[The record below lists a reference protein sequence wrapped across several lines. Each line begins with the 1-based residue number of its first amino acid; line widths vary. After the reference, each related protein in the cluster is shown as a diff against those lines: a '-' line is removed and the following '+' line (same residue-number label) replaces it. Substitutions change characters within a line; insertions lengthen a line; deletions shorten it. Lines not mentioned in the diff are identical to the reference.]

1 MKFSSKARYGLRAV
15 YELGKNYESETP
27 ISNSKLALLSRVSE
41 PYLEKIMS
49 ILKKQ
54 KIVVSKQGLNGGY
67 ILPVDPKELTI
78 GRILTALEGNLYT
91 SDCVEKNCNQVNCPN
106 RKVFTFIYQS
116 INATL
121 NKMTLY
127 DVLNKIWASQVAQW

>member
-15 YELGKNYESETP
+15 CELGKNYDTETP
-27 ISNSKLALLSRVSE
+27 ISNNKLALLSRVSE

-49 ILKKQ
+49 ILKKH
-54 KIVVSKQGLNGGY
+54 KIVMSKQGLNGGY
-67 ILPVDPKELTI
+67 ILAINPKELTV
-78 GRILTALEGNLYT
+78 GKILTALEGNLYT

-106 RKVFTFIYQS
+106 RNVFAFIYQS

-121 NKMTLY
+121 NQMTLN
-127 DVLNKIWASQVAQW
+127 DILNKKI

>member
-15 YELGKNYESETP
+15 YELGKNYETETP

-67 ILPVDPKELTI
+67 ILSVDPKELTI

-106 RKVFTFIYQS
+106 RNVFTFIYQS

-127 DVLNKIWASQVAQW
+127 DVLNKKI

>member
-67 ILPVDPKELTI
+67 ILSVDPKELTI
-78 GRILTALEGNLYT
+78 GRILTALKGNLYT

-106 RKVFTFIYQS
+106 RNVFTFIYQS

-127 DVLNKIWASQVAQW
+127 DVLNKKI

>member
-15 YELGKNYESETP
+15 YELGRNYETETP

-49 ILKKQ
+49 LLKKQ

-67 ILPVDPKELTI
+67 ILAMDPKELTI
-78 GRILTALEGNLYT
+78 GKILTALEGNLYT
-91 SDCVEKNCNQVNCPN
+91 SDCIEKNCNQVDCPN
-106 RKVFTFIYQS
+106 KNVFAFIYQS

-121 NKMTLY
+121 NQMTLY
-127 DVLNKIWASQVAQW
+127 DVLNKKF

>member
-67 ILPVDPKELTI
+67 ILSVDPKELTI

-106 RKVFTFIYQS
+106 RNVFTFIYQS

-127 DVLNKIWASQVAQW
+127 DVLNKKI

>member
-15 YELGKNYESETP
+15 CELGKNYESETP

-54 KIVVSKQGLNGGY
+54 KIVISKQGLNGGY
-67 ILPVDPKELTI
+67 FLAINPKELTV
-78 GRILTALEGNLYT
+78 GKILTALEGNLYT
-91 SDCVEKNCNQVNCPN
+91 SDCIEKNCTQVNCPN
-106 RKVFTFIYQS
+106 KNVFAFIYQS
-116 INATL
+116 INETL
-121 NKMTLY
+121 NKITLY
-127 DVLNKIWASQVAQW
+127 DVLNKKF

>member
-15 YELGKNYESETP
+15 YELGRNYETETP

-49 ILKKQ
+49 LLKKQ

-67 ILPVDPKELTI
+67 ILAVNPKELTI
-78 GRILTALEGNLYT
+78 GKILTALEGNLYT
-91 SDCVEKNCNQVNCPN
+91 SDCIEKNCNQVDCPN
-106 RKVFTFIYQS
+106 KNVFAFIYQS

-121 NKMTLY
+121 NQMTLY
-127 DVLNKIWASQVAQW
+127 DVLNKKF